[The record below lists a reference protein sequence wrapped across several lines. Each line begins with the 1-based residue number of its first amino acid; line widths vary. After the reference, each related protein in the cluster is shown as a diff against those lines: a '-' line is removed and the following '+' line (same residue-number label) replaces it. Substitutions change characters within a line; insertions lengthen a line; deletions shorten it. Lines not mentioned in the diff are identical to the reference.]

1 MSSPD
6 QGLDAA
12 KGRAVDLLAESFAQD
27 QMTMEEFERR
37 VGLVQ
42 EAESMQELED
52 ALIVVPVA
60 GGSRSPP
67 SRPHS
72 TPTRLHGS
80 PTRPLEPAPKPV
92 PPARIPESDRALAI
106 FGEVKR
112 TGRWMPARNTNV
124 VSVFGSVVIDLRE
137 ATMVSGEYCLTAWT
151 VLGSVEVIVP
161 PGVMVHCAGS
171 AVAGNFEHLD
181 PDPSGPPT
189 GAATATVLR
198 LDGLAVLGSVEA
210 TVRYAGESKREARR
224 RRRIEKK
231 QHRKLASGRR

>member
-42 EAESMQELED
+42 EAVSMRELEE
-52 ALIVVPVA
+52 ALDVA
-60 GGSRSPP
+60 PGADGGQPRPF
-67 SRPHS
+67 RPHA
-72 TPTRLHGS
+72 S
-80 PTRPLEPAPKPV
+80 PSRPLEPAPKPV
-92 PPARIPESDRALAI
+92 PPARVPESDRALAV

-112 TGRWMPARNTNV
+112 TGRWMPARSTNV

-137 ATMVSGEYCLTAWT
+137 ATLVSGEYRLAAWT
-151 VLGSVEVIVP
+151 VFGSVEVIVP

-181 PDPSGPPT
+181 PDPSGPST
-189 GAATATVLR
+189 GTTASATVLR
-198 LDGLAVLGSVEA
+198 LDGLALLGSVEA

-231 QHRKLASGRR
+231 QHRKLTSGRR